1 MKNPDPTSQ
10 FDPNDP
16 ERLLRTRLRTTTP
29 EFERRFD
36 DLRRQLAQEPKP
48 SEAMWPWTSWV
59 TQWRFIG
66 VAAVMAAF
74 VVGIISFQTTRHPP
88 SSNVTFGELLA
99 LNDTLEGAIPLTDTE
114 TRTAVLLL
122 PTSTTP

>member
-1 MKNPDPTSQ
+1 MKNLDPASQ
-10 FDPNDP
+10 SNPNDP
-16 ERLLRTRLRTTTP
+16 ERLLRTRLRRTTP

-36 DLRRQLAQEPKP
+36 DLRRQLAQEPNP
-48 SEAMWPWTSWV
+48 TEAMWPWASWI

-66 VAAVMAAF
+66 VAAVMAAL
-74 VVGIISFQTTRHPP
+74 VVGSISFQTTRHAS

-99 LNDTLEGAIPLTDTE
+99 LNDTLESAMPLTDTE